1 MAKHPKAQRMLTHDQ
16 IWTALDRL
24 AERAGLSPS
33 GLAKRSGL
41 DPTTFN
47 KSKRITPEGRERWP
61 STESV
66 AKALAAT
73 NNSIDTFVQL
83 IGDTARTVQSV
94 PLLGFAQAGAGGY
107 FDEGGFPTGKGWD
120 QVALPSV
127 NDEHAYA
134 LEISGDSMRPAYRDG
149 DVIVVSPATP
159 IRRGDRV
166 VVKTRGGEVMVKELK
181 RRAAKTLELQSL
193 NPNHVDRTLA
203 AADVDWIARI
213 VWASQ

>member
-1 MAKHPKAQRMLTHDQ
+1 MARHPKAPRMLTHDQ

-24 AERAGLSPS
+24 GERAGLSPS

-41 DPTTFN
+41 DHTTFN
-47 KSKRITPEGRERWP
+47 KSKRVTPDGRERWP

-66 AKALAAT
+66 SKALAAT
-73 NNSIDTFVQL
+73 SSSIDTFVQL

-94 PLLGFAQAGAGGY
+94 PLLGFTQASAVGY
-107 FDEGGFPTGKGWD
+107 FDDGGIPAGKGWD
-120 QVALPSV
+120 EVGLPSV

-149 DVIVVSPATP
+149 DVIVVSPGTP

-166 VVKTRGGEVMVKELK
+166 VVKTSDGEVMVKELK
-181 RRAAKTLELQSL
+181 RRTAKTLELQSL

-203 AADVDWIARI
+203 AADVEWIARI